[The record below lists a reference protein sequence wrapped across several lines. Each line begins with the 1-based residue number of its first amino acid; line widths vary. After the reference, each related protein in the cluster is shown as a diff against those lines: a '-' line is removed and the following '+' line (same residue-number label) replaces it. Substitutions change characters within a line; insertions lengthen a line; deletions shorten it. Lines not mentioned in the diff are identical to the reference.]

1 MEGINPHF
9 TVRTAFSLLLLVLLQ
24 SSTEAQ
30 ICIQPDLVRFPE
42 NNTIGEEVVTITHD
56 PEVTLSIDAQPEGDP
71 FRLVGNILQANK
83 VFDHESDADTGPHVV
98 RILCTAP
105 DSTFPINVIV
115 IVDNINDNP
124 PIFDKN
130 PYNTEVNEL
139 APVDTVVDTFIP
151 TDVDSTTFYF
161 TLTSS
166 SVENAFKIQTSPS
179 REAVLL
185 VETLLD
191 YDKVKNVQLV
201 LEAQDMTPGRAG
213 QPYTATTTINVAIK
227 DVDNRPP
234 WFQPCTMY
242 DIGGALV
249 CQSAGYSGSVD
260 LNEQEDGILTLKPG
274 PLHAIDG
281 DNGIEEEI
289 TYSFVGGEDG
299 GGLFAIGASTGNIT
313 MLKPATEVENIT
325 LAVLAAQKINR
336 HQFATTTV
344 TISVREKSLHLPQFQ
359 KPRYEAVVTKVGAMA
374 IDLDSE
380 GDPLQF
386 LATDDDYLS
395 TEGINPH
402 ITYSIPGNSD
412 FSIINRYLFLTKDL
426 PDSTLSLEVV
436 ATDTSNDDTAIAEL
450 SVEVKLGL
458 TTTSLP
464 PSTTDV
470 TVSTALTDSTTVSQ
484 TTKDTASTTIAST
497 RTTAPSTTGEGTS
510 STTASSMTTDPSLT
524 SEGTATPASTDK
536 PFTVTVPSG
545 GFGPGDM
552 AALGA
557 TLGVLLFICL
567 VVIVVLALQL
577 RRGKADWKKIYET
590 NMFRSTMGQG
600 SSGPKEGIQYTNNAF
615 VNDGDGDD
623 PKSLEDLKLEDAIM
637 KSTAV
642 PLHALLPDNTSLE
655 GSDKGDDKEVKP
667 ILTKERRMD
676 DGYKSVW
683 FKEDIDPNAKEEVVI
698 IPDSREDDSE
708 EEEEDASSNGKEEN
722 DDNNE
727 GMKTPR
733 SVFNEADL
741 DSGLGVKMEDPAED
755 SDDVDDLTLNL

>member
-1 MEGINPHF
+1 MEGINAHF

-30 ICIQPDLVRFPE
+30 ICIQPAPVTFPE
-42 NNTIGEEVVTITHD
+42 NNTINAEVVTITHNSG
-56 PEVTLSIDAQPEGDP
+56 VTLSIQSQPEGDP
-71 FRLVGNILQANK
+71 FWLDGSTLRANK
-83 VFDHESDADTGPHVV
+83 VFDHETEADTGAQTVK
-98 RILCTAP
+98 ILCTGP
-105 DSTFPINVIV
+105 DSTFPITVGVIV
-115 IVDNINDNP
+115 ENINDNP
-124 PIFDKN
+124 PNFAQN
-130 PYNTEVNEL
+130 LYNTEVDEL
-139 APVDTVVDTFIP
+139 ASVDTVVGTFTP

-179 REAVLL
+179 RQAVLL
-185 VETLLD
+185 VGTPLD

-201 LEAQDMTPGRAG
+201 LEAQDTPLGVTERS
-213 QPYTATTTINVAIK
+213 YTATTTINVAIK

-249 CQSAGYSGSVD
+249 CQSAGYSGSVN
-260 LNEQEDGILTLKPG
+260 LNEKEDGILPLKPG

-289 TYSFVGGEDG
+289 TYSFVGGQDG
-299 GGLFAIGASTGNIT
+299 GGLFAIDANTGNIT
-313 MLKPATEVENIT
+313 MLKAATEVESIV
-325 LAVLAAQKINR
+325 LPVLASQKINR

-344 TISVREKSLHLPQFQ
+344 TISVQEKSLHRPQFQ
-359 KPRYEAVVTKVGAMA
+359 KPRYEAVVTSVGAMA
-374 IDLDSE
+374 LDSE
-380 GDPLQF
+380 GASLQF

-412 FSIINRYLFLTKDL
+412 FSIIDRYLFLTKHL
-426 PDSTLSLEVV
+426 PDSTLTLEVV
-436 ATDTSNDDTAIAEL
+436 ATDTSNDDTDTAEL

-470 TVSTALTDSTTVSQ
+470 AVST
-484 TTKDTASTTIAST
+484 T

-510 STTASSMTTDPSLT
+510 STTASSLT

-536 PFTVTVPSG
+536 PPTVTVPSG
-545 GFGPGDM
+545 GFGPEDM

-600 SSGPKEGIQYTNNAF
+600 SGGPKEGIQYTNNAF
-615 VNDGDGDD
+615 VNDEDGDD
-623 PKSLEDLKLEDAIM
+623 PKSTEDLKLEDAIM

-708 EEEEDASSNGKEEN
+708 EEEEDASSDKEEN
-722 DDNNE
+722 DDDDE

-733 SVFNEADL
+733 VVFNEADL
-741 DSGLGVKMEDPAED
+741 DSGLGVKMDDPAED
-755 SDDVDDLTLNL
+755 SDNVDDLTLNL

>member
-450 SVEVKLGL
+450 SVEVKL
-458 TTTSLP
+458 
-464 PSTTDV
+464 
-470 TVSTALTDSTTVSQ
+470 
-484 TTKDTASTTIAST
+484 
-497 RTTAPSTTGEGTS
+497 
-510 STTASSMTTDPSLT
+510 
-524 SEGTATPASTDK
+524 
-536 PFTVTVPSG
+536 VTVPSG